1 MRVKWLVAVCA
12 FAFLCGT
19 PLASA
24 RHLAFGD
31 DVTAQ
36 ATGPNGAIVGYD
48 DGGSTCTPPSGAQF
62 DLGDTSVSCTDV
74 DSNVVTFTVHVV
86 DTTGP
91 AFSNVPANI
100 TTAATSSAG
109 AVVGYTK
116 PTATDL
122 VDGDRPV
129 DCTPA
134 PGS

>member
-1 MRVKWLVAVCA
+1 MRVRWLVAVCA
-12 FAFLCGT
+12 FALLCGT

-24 RHLAFGD
+24 MTDRSLRLLAFGD
-31 DVTAQ
+31 DVTAE
-36 ATGPNGAIVGYD
+36 ATGPGGANVGYD
-48 DGGSTCTPPSGAQF
+48 NGGFDCTPPPGALF
-62 DLGDTSVSCTDV
+62 ALGDTTVSCTDAG
-74 DSNVVTFTVHVV
+74 SNLVGGPTIHVV

-122 VDGDRPV
+122 V
-129 DCTPA
+129 
-134 PGS
+134 